1 MAKLRHIAIACDD
14 VEATAKFYEDVFE
27 MKRVGETSASL
38 ADGVYLSDGVI
49 NLAILDYKTDEAAGE
64 ERGKDYVGVHHFGFW
79 VDNLEDAEK
88 DIEANGGTFFLDL
101 PIDKESL
108 YYEKKY
114 RDPNGIIFD
123 ISQNGWVGTSK

>member
-14 VEATAKFYEDVFE
+14 VEATARFYEEVFGME
-27 MKRVGETSASL
+27 RVGETSASL

-79 VDNLEDAEK
+79 VDDLEDAEK
-88 DIEANGGTFFLDL
+88 DIESNGGTFFLDL